1 MVKIN
6 TGGKTEEYES
16 YVYMYLIVLV
26 MMFVTNDSAAINVLL
41 LGSEGFT

>member
-1 MVKIN
+1 MAKII

-26 MMFVTNDSAAINVLL
+26 LMFMTNDLAAINVLL

>member
-16 YVYMYLIVLV
+16 YVYMYLIVLHL
-26 MMFVTNDSAAINVLL
+26 MFVTSDLAAINVLL
-41 LGSEGFT
+41 LDSEGFT

>member
-1 MVKIN
+1 MAKIN

-16 YVYMYLIVLV
+16 YVYMYLIGLVL
-26 MMFVTNDSAAINVLL
+26 MFVTNDLAAINVLL